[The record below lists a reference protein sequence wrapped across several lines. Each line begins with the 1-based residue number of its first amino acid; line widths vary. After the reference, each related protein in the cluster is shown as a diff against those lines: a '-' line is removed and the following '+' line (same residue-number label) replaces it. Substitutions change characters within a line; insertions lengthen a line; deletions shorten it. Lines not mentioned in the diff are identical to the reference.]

1 MKRQLGCYDPYRSDD
16 NETIHSNL
24 FNFLGG
30 FKLMLFQSKRE
41 LKTVNNA
48 VRICIECGS
57 ISVIIDNHMIF
68 CKNCNSKFR
77 IKEESNG
84 SFM

>member
-1 MKRQLGCYDPYRSDD
+1 MKRHLGCYDPYRSDG

-24 FNFLGG
+24 FIFLGG
-30 FKLMLFQSKRE
+30 FKLMLPQSKRE

-57 ISVIIDNHMIF
+57 ISVIIDNRMIF

>member
-1 MKRQLGCYDPYRSDD
+1 
-16 NETIHSNL
+16 
-24 FNFLGG
+24 
-30 FKLMLFQSKRE
+30 MLFQSKRK